1 MEIDR
6 KMIDFFIKIHNFTD
20 WKSKTG
26 QIENNR
32 TGALSIRPTPGKHK

>member
-1 MEIDR
+1 MGIDR
-6 KMIDFFIKIHNFTD
+6 KMIDFFIKIHNFKD

-32 TGALSIRPTPGKHK
+32 TGALSVRPTLEKHK